1 MVSSLTVAAST
12 LLCFAA
18 AAPIQDRILSGS
30 LEARQAPSCNV
41 GLQIGD
47 LAAYD
52 SSCWNTLNIMPYL
65 TNWKA
70 TTPTCTDAENNAGQ
84 TLSCCGASEP
94 WSTCFLRLATKQL
107 NVYDCTQLAT
117 TESGHLCSLGT
128 NGGRAFALD
137 LGLDP
142 TIASQVNYVV
152 LNIIMI
158 NNFFTTYYTGQLL
171 LRVGLDLQVLIIKLA
186 LQNVTVNEEKSLN
199 SLLSSSA
206 LNNLNLMNVGVDLQ
220 NVMAALTLGL
230 AFPEVHISL
239 TYTVITHNINPSK
252 VSTPRVGTVSSD
264 GTTTTSTNPT
274 KRDPQTSDSGTS
286 LSSAPASS
294 VSILAGS
301 CTLSW
306 LAAYYQDGRHH
317 RRQQQVTCVN
327 GSQTES
333 DPNASLSAPAAL
345 DPTSPPVVIFNQAL
359 QQSPNVASAMW
370 PSTLNTATDTLKNL
384 ASAPIANSASFGP
397 ILTAGLQLIMN
408 DVGTFIAFAGNGLFS
423 TPMPSTNEPSAYT
436 SGFTGALDTYILS
449 EILAK
454 NSISATPGSIV
465 TADPCPSAPV
475 CTSSYW
481 SPVTGRQ
488 YSFTGSR
495 TASLINEAVATM
507 EVDLP
512 VLFDGAYNCTLAG
525 QAGGSVVSLK
535 ADGSL
540 NMACLSVLPM
550 YVGKSG
556 CPGGAVWVD
565 GKCPFG

>member
-1 MVSSLTVAAST
+1 M
-12 LLCFAA
+12 
-18 AAPIQDRILSGS
+18 
-30 LEARQAPSCNV
+30 
-41 GLQIGD
+41 
-47 LAAYD
+47 
-52 SSCWNTLNIMPYL
+52 
-65 TNWKA
+65 
-70 TTPTCTDAENNAGQ
+70 
-84 TLSCCGASEP
+84 
-94 WSTCFLRLATKQL
+94 
-107 NVYDCTQLAT
+107 
-117 TESGHLCSLGT
+117 
-128 NGGRAFALD
+128 
-137 LGLDP
+137 
-142 TIASQVNYVV
+142 
-152 LNIIMI
+152 
-158 NNFFTTYYTGQLL
+158 
-171 LRVGLDLQVLIIKLA
+171 
-186 LQNVTVNEEKSLN
+186 
-199 SLLSSSA
+199 
-206 LNNLNLMNVGVDLQ
+206 
-220 NVMAALTLGL
+220 
-230 AFPEVHISL
+230 
-239 TYTVITHNINPSK
+239 
-252 VSTPRVGTVSSD
+252 
-264 GTTTTSTNPT
+264 
-274 KRDPQTSDSGTS
+274 
-286 LSSAPASS
+286 
-294 VSILAGS
+294 
-301 CTLSW
+301 
-306 LAAYYQDGRHH
+306 
-317 RRQQQVTCVN
+317 N

-384 ASAPIANSASFGP
+384 ASAQIANSASFGP

-423 TPMPSTNEPSAYT
+423 TPMPSANEPSAYT

-465 TADPCPSAPV
+465 TADPCSSGPV

-488 YSFTGSR
+488 YSFTGSK
-495 TASLINEAVATM
+495 TVSLINEAVATTEM
-507 EVDLP
+507 DLP

-556 CPGGAVWVD
+556 CPDGAVWVD